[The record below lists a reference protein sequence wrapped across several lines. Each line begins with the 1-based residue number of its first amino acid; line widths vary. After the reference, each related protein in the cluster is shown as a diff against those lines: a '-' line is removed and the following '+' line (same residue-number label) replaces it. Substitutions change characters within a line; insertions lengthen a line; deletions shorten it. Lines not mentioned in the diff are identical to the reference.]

1 MLTSL
6 KRSHD
11 LSFVAS
17 YLRFLAAFFLAAFLA
32 TFFFAAFLATFFLA
46 AFLATFFFAAFF
58 AIALKILVKHIVIG
72 VEIIYNYLKKQ
83 NIFFCLIFFIKV

>member
-32 TFFFAAFLATFFLA
+32 TFFFA

-83 NIFFCLIFFIKV
+83 NIFFCLIFFC